1 MFTKTTIF
9 LSLYT
14 VFAFSTLF
22 PINIMKTFFRAIAV
36 TTAWILLFVTLALT
50 NACRPISNPA
60 QTELEE
66 VLPNVITLTLTS
78 PQGNTTAV
86 WHGSTNATGSAVHID
101 TLVLA
106 AGRTYVGKISAVNA
120 TKSPNVDLTA
130 EYKKLA
136 DEHQFFYTVS
146 GDARS
151 RVSITVT
158 DKDGNNLPVGLEFT
172 LAASAGASVRG
183 TLNVV
188 LSHYDGV
195 KKNGTSM
202 STESD
207 IDITF
212 PVVIR

>member
-1 MFTKTTIF
+1 
-9 LSLYT
+9 
-14 VFAFSTLF
+14 
-22 PINIMKTFFRAIAV
+22 MKTFFSRTNAIK
-36 TTAWILLFVTLALT
+36 TAWLLLFVTLALT

-60 QTELEE
+60 QTDLEE
-66 VLPNVITLTLTS
+66 VLPNVITLTLSS

-106 AGRTYVGKISAVNA
+106 AGRTYAGAISAVNA
-120 TKSPNVDLTA
+120 TKSPSVDLTA

-136 DEHQFFYTVS
+136 DEHQFFYIVA
-146 GDARS
+146 GDAKN

-202 STESD
+202 SSESD